1 MDKLQT
7 LWHSTGLFHMSGG
20 QLVMLLV
27 CLGLLW
33 LAIHKKF
40 EPLLLLP
47 IGFGGLLA
55 NIPMAGLAESA
66 ISQALHFG
74 SVDLLAS
81 MAQVLGME
89 AGAGR
94 DALYTAAQAAGPA
107 VQDQLHYL
115 AVNAN
120 YGDGILYLIYTVGLT
135 TGIFPLLIFMGV
147 GAMTD
152 FGPLLANPRTLLLGA
167 AAQFGIFAALLG
179 ALALNFL
186 GMEFS
191 LSDAAAIGII
201 GGADGPTSIYVT
213 TKLAPHL
220 LGAIAVAAYSYMALV
235 PIIQPPIIR
244 ALTSQ
249 KERQIKMEQLRPV
262 SQVEKI
268 LFPILLLV
276 LVALVLPDAAPLLGM
291 FCLGNLM
298 KESGVVNRLV
308 DTTSN
313 ALINV
318 VTTCWGWPWARNLV
332 RTSFW

>member
-27 CLGLLW
+27 CLVLLW

-55 NIPMAGLAESA
+55 NIPLAGLAESA

-74 SVDLLAS
+74 PAELLAS

-89 AGAGR
+89 PDAGR
-94 DALYTAAQAAGPA
+94 EALYTAAQSAGPS
-107 VQDQLHYL
+107 VQDQLHHL
-115 AVNAN
+115 AGNAN

-167 AAQFGIFAALLG
+167 AAQFGIFAALMG

-186 GMEFS
+186 GLEFS

-220 LGAIAVAAYSYMALV
+220 LGAIAVAAYSY
-235 PIIQPPIIR
+235 IDR
-244 ALTSQ
+244 KS
-249 KERQIKMEQLRPV
+249 
-262 SQVEKI
+262 
-268 LFPILLLV
+268 
-276 LVALVLPDAAPLLGM
+276 
-291 FCLGNLM
+291 
-298 KESGVVNRLV
+298 VV
-308 DTTSN
+308 
-313 ALINV
+313 
-318 VTTCWGWPWARNLV
+318 
-332 RTSFW
+332 